1 MYVGVRTRKPHQTE
15 GVVAGLQVAAQ
26 TARTTGTVVD
36 QVGHVVRSPG
46 LTLTYRGTAEQL
58 RVTGDDAGRFEFAD
72 LEPADSSLVV
82 RVAGFER
89 LFSTGLA
96 GKGRQIEEE
105 LVLRLGSVE
114 ETIVATHTDES
125 PTAVRTISTGTR
137 ER

>member
-1 MYVGVRTRKPHQTE
+1 M
-15 GVVAGLQVAAQ
+15 
-26 TARTTGTVVD
+26 
-36 QVGHVVRSPG
+36 
-46 LTLTYRGTAEQL
+46 
-58 RVTGDDAGRFEFAD
+58 
-72 LEPADSSLVV
+72 V